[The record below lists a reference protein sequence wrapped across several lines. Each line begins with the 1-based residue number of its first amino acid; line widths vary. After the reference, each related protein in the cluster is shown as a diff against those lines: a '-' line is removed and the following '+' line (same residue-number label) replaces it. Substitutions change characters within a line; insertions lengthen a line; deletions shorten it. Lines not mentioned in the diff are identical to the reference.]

1 MLRWVKI
8 CTFGSDSKTA
18 TMTNTS
24 LQVYLQNA
32 GYDLIDGPIRNQKP
46 LQLWLKDGFNQAEL
60 YYESVHHAFASPV
73 KLKTSKDVALAVDDK
88 FKNDYAF
95 QIGMTVVQEMLQSMG
110 LQPIELDAAFRSG
123 KRISV
128 SFKNTMTE
136 VLPIGVLTDFFSQAD
151 FLHPNPILL
160 RHANKNKLLLITG
173 VVTAEQL
180 VVEME
185 MDAKLNT
192 KLLAGL
198 KKSSKGRIEFSS
210 LRNNTLKMVA
220 GAARFPIAIKAS
232 RLDFDK
238 GRFTGLSLVTDG
250 RDLF

>member
-1 MLRWVKI
+1 M
-8 CTFGSDSKTA
+8 A
-18 TMTNTS
+18 NTS
-24 LQVYLQNA
+24 LQAHLQNA
-32 GYDLIDGPIRNQKP
+32 GYDLIDGPIRNHKP

-60 YYESVHHAFASPV
+60 YYESIHHAFASPV
-73 KLKTSKDVALAVDDK
+73 KLKTTKDAALAVDDK
-88 FKNDYAF
+88 YKNDYAF
-95 QIGMTVVQEMLQSMG
+95 QIGLTVVQEMLQSMG
-110 LQPIELDAAFRSG
+110 MQPIELSAAFQSG
-123 KRISV
+123 KKVSV

-136 VLPIGVLTDFFSQAD
+136 MLPLGGLTDFFSQAD

-180 VVEME
+180 VVEMD
-185 MDAKLNT
+185 MDLKLNS
-192 KLLAGL
+192 KMLAGL
-198 KKSSKGRIEFSS
+198 KKSTKGRIEFSTS
-210 LRNNTLKMVA
+210 RNNTLKMVA

-250 RDLF
+250 KDLF